1 MAIACGLMQFFHM
14 RDDETKSWHNYLV
27 IPLGKEEFSAL
38 QARFDSQVPKL
49 SCWAMIRKGRPYV
62 VFDYG
67 GTICFSETFGSG
79 ETLGDKLTV
88 GDVLTV
94 ILTDKPQDKLF
105 LFSKDSLVLN
115 FGLEEVIVYPFTYNK
130 EMEEIYDFYK
140 HYANL
145 KDNKTNITIKKKSKR
160 LSLR

>member
-1 MAIACGLMQFFHM
+1 MQFFHM

-27 IPLGKEEFSAL
+27 LFRLGL
-38 QARFDSQVPKL
+38 IVRYLKL
-49 SCWAMIRKGRPYV
+49 SCWALIRKGRPYV

-67 GTICFSETFGSG
+67 GTICLSETFGSG